1 MRDFWSIGLSGA
13 ALYLRH
19 SGFSWQESDRLL
31 QLKLR
36 CERGEFQEVTD
47 EQKRAEFARWL
58 VQHGRLTERVDSR
71 WPDADQWTSAA

>member
-19 SGFSWQESDRLL
+19 NGFSWQESDRLL
-31 QLKLR
+31 RLKLR
-36 CERGEFQEVTD
+36 CGRGDFQEVTD

-58 VQHGRLTERVDSR
+58 VQHGYLTD
-71 WPDADQWTSAA
+71 WPDQRLPDVKQLRAA

>member
-19 SGFSWQESDRLL
+19 NGFSWQEADRLL

-36 CERGEFQEVTD
+36 YERGAFVEVTD

-58 VQHGRLTERVDSR
+58 VQHGNLSDWPTSPSWDYGWPPRV
-71 WPDADQWTSAA
+71 A